1 MSRDNPYFRFN
12 LWNLTGKTSCFLCK
26 VVNEKGVEWMKKG
39 RVGRRRRR
47 REEEE
52 QQVASASPARPADRR
67 LSRAVSVSGEGP
79 AGRAPAA
86 PPRWSGRPRWGS
98 EGWKPLASQPS
109 PSDLR
114 GWSSN
119 WRTTS
124 PSNPTKVNFTR
135 ETSVV
140 IQSEKFRVVLHP
152 SSIIIVWRP
161 LSRRLND
168 C

>member
-98 EGWKPLASQPS
+98 EGWKPRSPHQVISGDEAPTGGQPH
-109 PSDLR
+109 L
-114 GWSSN
+114 
-119 WRTTS
+119 
-124 PSNPTKVNFTR
+124 PTQPRSTR